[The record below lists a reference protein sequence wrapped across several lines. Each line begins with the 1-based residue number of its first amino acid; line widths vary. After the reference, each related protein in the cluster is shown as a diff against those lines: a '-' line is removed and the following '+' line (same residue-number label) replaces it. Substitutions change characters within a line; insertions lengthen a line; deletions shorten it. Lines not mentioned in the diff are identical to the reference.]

1 MAAED
6 LSNEAARNRLA
17 HATAALTKPSGRTNS
32 GLARAAALSPEQRR
46 EIAQKAAA
54 ARWAKDIPYATHEGT
69 IKIGDVM
76 IPCAVLNTGQRVLT
90 QSGFMRALG
99 RARQAKGRQ
108 YYKGDVNL
116 PAFLTAQNL
125 KPYVSNVL
133 EVTSSQIVF
142 RPKTGGRPSFGYAD
156 NLLPEVCDV
165 FIKADRDGALRHNQ
179 KHVADTAHVIMKGLA
194 HVGIA
199 GLIDEATGYQEV
211 RDKHA
216 LQAILDQFLR
226 KELAAWAKRFPDEFY
241 FHIARLR
248 GWEWKG
254 RKFNPPQIVAYYTND
269 FVYHRLGPR
278 LVEELETRN
287 PTIDGRRKAK
297 HTQWLTE
304 DLGHPALS
312 QHLHMVIALMRA
324 SESWEQLKSLLDAAL
339 PKQEETIKL
348 PIFHAQRQLLMDDV
362 EPSKDL
368 PLLRYLER
376 NTVHGG

>member
-1 MAAED
+1 VTE
-6 LSNEAARNRLA
+6 NVTGRAR
-17 HATAALTKPSGRTNS
+17 G
-32 GLARAAALSPEQRR
+32 GFARAAKLSGDERR
-46 EIAQKAAA
+46 EIARKAAA

-69 IKIGDVM
+69 IRIVDIE
-76 IPCAVLNTGQRVLT
+76 IPCAVLNTGQRVVT

-125 KPYVSNVL
+125 KPFVSNLL

-142 RPKTGGRPSFGYAD
+142 RPKTGGRPAFGYAD
-156 NLLPEVCDV
+156 ELLPEVCDV
-165 FIKADRDGALRHNQ
+165 FIKADRQNALRRSQ
-179 KHVADTAHVIMKGLA
+179 KHIADTAHIIMKGLA

-211 RDKHA
+211 RDKYA
-216 LQAILDQFLR
+216 LQAILDKFLR

-269 FVYHRLGPR
+269 FVYHRLAPH
-278 LVEELETRN
+278 LVEELEGRN
-287 PTIDGRRKAK
+287 PIVDGRRRAK

-304 DLGHPALS
+304 DVGHPALA
-312 QHLHMVIALMRA
+312 QHLHAVIALMRA
-324 SESWEQLKSLLDAAL
+324 SQSWEQLRTMLDAAL
-339 PKQEETIKL
+339 PKQEETLKL
-348 PIFHAQRQLLMDDV
+348 PIFHGQKLLTADEA
-362 EPSKDL
+362 EPVGSAKDL
-368 PLLRYLER
+368 PLFRGLEV
-376 NTVHGG
+376 NTSHGG